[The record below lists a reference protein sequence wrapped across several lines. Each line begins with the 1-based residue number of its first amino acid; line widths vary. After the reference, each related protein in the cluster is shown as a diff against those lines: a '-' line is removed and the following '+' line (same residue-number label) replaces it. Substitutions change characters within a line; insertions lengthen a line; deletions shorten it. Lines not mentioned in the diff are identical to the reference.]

1 MQTEFA
7 VTPFLRGYGSLH
19 EVSSNRFGTKYEGKM
34 SNQSSTFV
42 TVEAAVAEK
51 RTWFMILGVVLIVL
65 GIAAI
70 AFPFATTIA
79 AKMVFGWVFLIG
91 GIAQIMHA
99 FSTQRWS
106 AFLWNVLI
114 GALYLIAG
122 IWLAFFPLTGIITL
136 TVFLAPMFVI
146 KGLFEVALAL
156 GLREQEGWIWLLISG
171 LISLAVGVLIYA
183 QLPSSAIW
191 AIGLLVGINMISSG
205 WAYFFL
211 GLAASKKA

>member
-1 MQTEFA
+1 MSKQST
-7 VTPFLRGYGSLH
+7 SL
-19 EVSSNRFGTKYEGKM
+19 ETI
-34 SNQSSTFV
+34 
-42 TVEAAVAEK
+42 EAAVAEN

-70 AFPFATTIA
+70 AVPFATTIA

-91 GIAQIMHA
+91 GIAQITHA

-106 AFLWNVLI
+106 AFLWDVLI

-136 TVFLAPMFVI
+136 TVFLAVMFMI
-146 KGLFEVALAL
+146 EGIFELAMAL
-156 GLREQEGWIWLLISG
+156 GLREHEGWVWLLISG
-171 LISLAVGVLIYA
+171 LVALAVGVLILA
-183 QLPSSAIW
+183 QLPSSATW

-211 GLAASKKA
+211 AVSAGNSA

>member
-1 MQTEFA
+1 
-7 VTPFLRGYGSLH
+7 
-19 EVSSNRFGTKYEGKM
+19 M
-34 SNQSSTFV
+34 SNQSSAAV
-42 TVEAAVAEK
+42 TVEAAVAEN

-65 GIAAI
+65 GIAAV

-91 GIAQIMHA
+91 GIAQIVHA

-106 AFLWNVLI
+106 AFLWDVLI

-136 TVFLAPMFVI
+136 TVFLAAMFIVEGI
-146 KGLFEVALAL
+146 FEVIMAL
-156 GLREQEGWIWLLISG
+156 GLRAQEGWFWLLISG
-171 LISLAVGVLIYA
+171 LVSLAVGVLIYA
-183 QLPSSAIW
+183 QLPSSAAW
-191 AIGLLVGINMISSG
+191 AIGLLVGINMITSG

-211 GLAASKKA
+211 ALAANKKG

>member
-1 MQTEFA
+1 
-7 VTPFLRGYGSLH
+7 
-19 EVSSNRFGTKYEGKM
+19 M
-34 SNQSSTFV
+34 SNQSPNVETI
-42 TVEAAVAEK
+42 EAAVAEN
-51 RTWFMILGVVLIVL
+51 RTWFMILGVVLIIL

-91 GIAQIMHA
+91 GIAQIIHA

-106 AFLWNVLI
+106 AFLWDVLI

-136 TVFLAPMFVI
+136 TVFLAVMFI
-146 KGLFEVALAL
+146 IEGIFEIAMAL
-156 GLREQEGWIWLLISG
+156 GLREHEGWFWLLFSG
-171 LISLAVGVLIYA
+171 LVSLAVGGLIFA
-183 QLPSSAIW
+183 QLPSSATW

-211 GLAASKKA
+211 ALAAGKKA